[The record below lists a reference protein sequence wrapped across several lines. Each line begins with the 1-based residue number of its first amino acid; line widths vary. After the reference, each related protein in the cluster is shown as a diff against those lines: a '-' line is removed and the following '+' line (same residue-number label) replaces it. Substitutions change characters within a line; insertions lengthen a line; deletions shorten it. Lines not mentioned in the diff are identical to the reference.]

1 MIIAVNTR
9 LLIKDKL
16 EGIGWF
22 TYETLKRITQQ
33 HPEHKF
39 YFLFDRKFHSDFIF
53 SKNVEAVVVPPQA
66 RHPVLYYLWFEYS
79 VPYILK
85 KIKADLF
92 LSPDGYLSLKTKVKS
107 LAVIHDLNFEHYPK
121 DIPYLERKNYKYFF
135 PKYAK
140 KATRIATVSEYSKS
154 DIIKQYSIPENKID
168 VTYNGANEKFCPIS
182 KPEQEITR
190 KKYSSGEQYFLFVG
204 ALLPRKNLVNLF
216 RAFDDFKKK
225 TPSKI
230 KLLITGE
237 KKWWTKEIQE
247 AYQEMGFND
256 DIIFSGRL
264 SGEDLHKAIASALA
278 MTYVSYF
285 EGFGIPI
292 IEAFNCNTPVIT
304 SNITSMPEVAGD
316 AALLIDPFSV
326 ESISEAMKKIAFD
339 EKIRSE
345 LIDKGKIRKLDF
357 TWQKSADRLWNSIER
372 TFQTKI

>member
-39 YFLFDRKFHSDFIF
+39 YFLFDRKFHPDFIF
-53 SKNVEAVVVPPQA
+53 SKNIEAVVIPPQA
-66 RHPVLYYLWFEYS
+66 RHPILYYLWFEYS
-79 VPYILK
+79 IPHILK

-92 LSPDGYLSLKTKVKS
+92 LSPDGYLSLSTKTKS
-107 LAVIHDLNFEHYPK
+107 LAVIHDLNFEHYPE
-121 DIPYLERKNYKYFF
+121 DIPFLERKNYKYFF

-182 KPEQEITR
+182 ISEQDETR
-190 KKYSSGEQYFLFVG
+190 KKYSLGKPYFLFVG

-216 RAFDDFKKK
+216 KAFDDFKKK
-225 TPSKI
+225 SPSKI

-247 AYQEMGFND
+247 AYREMEFKD

-264 SGEDLHKAIASALA
+264 SGEDLHKVIASALA

-292 IEAFNCNTPVIT
+292 IEAFNCNTAVIT
-304 SNITSMPEVAGD
+304 SNLTSLPEVAGD
-316 AALLIDPFSV
+316 AAMIINPFSV

-339 EKIRSE
+339 EKFRSE

-357 TWQKSADRLWNSIER
+357 SWQKSADRLWKSIEK
-372 TFQTKI
+372 TLKTES

>member
-1 MIIAVNTR
+1 LIIAVNTR

-79 VPYILK
+79 VPYILM

-107 LAVIHDLNFEHYPK
+107 LAVLHDLNFEHYPK

-182 KPEQEITR
+182 KSEQEITR
-190 KKYSSGEQYFLFVG
+190 NKYSSGEQYFLFVG

-216 RAFDDFKKK
+216 KAFDDFKKK

-230 KLLITGE
+230 ELLITGE
-237 KKWWTKEIQE
+237 KKWWTHEIQE
-247 AYQEMGFND
+247 AYQEMEFKDN
-256 DIIFSGRL
+256 IIFSGRL

-339 EKIRSE
+339 KKIRSE

-372 TFQTKI
+372 TFQTEI